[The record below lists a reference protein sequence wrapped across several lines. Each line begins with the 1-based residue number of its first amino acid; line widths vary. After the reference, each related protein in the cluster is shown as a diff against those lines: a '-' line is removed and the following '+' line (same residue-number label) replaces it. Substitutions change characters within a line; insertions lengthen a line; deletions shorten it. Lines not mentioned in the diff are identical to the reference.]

1 MKKYLIISCCTL
13 FLLGNISCLI
23 AQNNWNPKV
32 YDVLSAG
39 ELKEVLSD
47 EFSSLSP
54 DWVWANNS
62 NVSTSVNSGKLIIKS
77 GMLSYGN
84 TTMLQYFPLD
94 MQRDFQIEARYKSN
108 SWLSSCD
115 VRWGADKTSQDALC
129 FGFVNSL
136 QEYGIG
142 SNQKDFAIDDIKAF
156 ETSSTIQKNNFN
168 TLTIRKVKDRYY
180 FFVNAVF
187 VHECLVADHPVFGN
201 YFGLSINSGCTVV
214 ADYFNIHYIE
224 KKIIAQNIPKLTGR
238 WELSEV
244 YEIDAQTGAQKLA
257 DMRKW
262 QDKQMV
268 FTEKSF
274 YLEGMDD
281 DRNSGSYAV
290 DVKGGVTLKFYPD
303 EKDVFVGE
311 LQNGKLSV
319 EFASRVNFILIED
332 GKNWNKDSL
341 KNVDKILK
349 TNAIVKAT
357 RMKYYQDSIRTADS
371 IAKVKELQKRKTLV
385 AGKWNIYDITS
396 DAFATEEVRQKSIQ
410 ELKYVNLVLKERNY
424 AFDSLGIK
432 YDWGT
437 YYFDS
442 ETTMK
447 FYSLRTQKE
456 LQVIFNGNDIIFTNN
471 NSFTFYMQQTQGKLR
486 QKLQMDSIERAK
498 IIAKARQDSISSAMH
513 ADSLAK
519 GLIVIGMTPKNVDN
533 EFRTLVSSDQEG
545 PNISIISPS
554 LNRDL
559 KVGVPAKN
567 ITITGIVKD
576 ESGIFE
582 LFVNEKE
589 ADVKPDGTF
598 SIAIPLA
605 VGDNA
610 FTIKATDTKQNI
622 SEQKFTITRENVQ
635 PTPIIKASAGRYFA
649 LIIGV
654 QDYKDEG
661 IPDLDKPVID
671 AEKVYSTLKKYYTF
685 DSVNMIFLKNPTK
698 SEVTRA
704 LNSFRSKVSANDNL
718 LVFYAGHGQW
728 EDELEE
734 GYWLLS
740 DAARD
745 NPGSWLSNNDLKT
758 FIRGIKNKHTL
769 LIADACFS
777 GSLVRALPNEMS
789 TYVKELDKL
798 KSRKAMT
805 SGAKKPVPDKSV
817 FIEYLI
823 QRLSENEEPYLSS
836 EQLFNLFKIAVVNN
850 SANGQV
856 PQFAPLTETGDEGG
870 DFIFIKK

>member
-1 MKKYLIISCCTL
+1 MKKIIIIPLLYLFCIGYSPIL
-13 FLLGNISCLI
+13 F
-23 AQNNWNPKV
+23 AQTDWNPKV
-32 YDVLSAG
+32 YDILSAG

-47 EFSSLSP
+47 EFSNLSSN
-54 DWVWANNS
+54 WVWNNNS
-62 NVSTSVNSGKLIIKS
+62 NTSTSVSSGKLIVKS
-77 GMLSYGN
+77 GMLSNGN

-94 MQRDFQIEARYKSN
+94 VQRDFQIEMRYKNN
-108 SWLSSCD
+108 SLLSSCD
-115 VRWGADKTSQDALC
+115 VRWGADRTTQDALC
-129 FGFVNSL
+129 FGYVNGL
-136 QEYGIG
+136 MEYGIG
-142 SNQKDFAIDDIKAF
+142 SNQKDFAIDDIKPFTRSAI
-156 ETSSTIQKNNFN
+156 IQKNNFN

-180 FFVNAVF
+180 FFVNSIF
-187 VHECLVADHPVFGN
+187 VHDCAANEHPFFGN
-201 YFGLSINSGCTVV
+201 YFGLSVNSGCTVV
-214 ADYFNIHYIE
+214 LDYYNIHYIE
-224 KKIIAQNIPKLTGR
+224 KKIIVQNVPKLVGR

-244 YEIDAQTGAQKLA
+244 YETDAQTGKQKLA
-257 DMRKW
+257 NMNKW
-262 QDKQMV
+262 QDKQLI

-274 YLEGMDD
+274 ILVGMEDEQ
-281 DRNSGSYAV
+281 NCGSYVV
-290 DVKGGVTLKFYPD
+290 DVKGGVTLKLYPD
-303 EKDVFVGE
+303 EKDMFVGE
-311 LQNGKLSV
+311 LQNGKLSI
-319 EFASRVNFILIED
+319 EFASQVNFILIED

-341 KNVDKILK
+341 KNIDKILK
-349 TNAIVKAT
+349 TNAIIKHL
-357 RMKYYQDSIRTADS
+357 RIKEYQDSLRTADS

-396 DAFATEEVRQKSIQ
+396 DAFATEEVRQKTIQ
-410 ELKYVNLVLKERNY
+410 ELKYVNLILKEKNY
-424 AFDSLGIK
+424 SFDSLGIK

-437 YYFDS
+437 YRFDS

-447 FYSLRTQKE
+447 FFSLKNQKE
-456 LQVIFNGNDIIFTNN
+456 LQVTFNGNDIIFTNAA
-471 NSFTFYMQQTQGKLR
+471 FTFYLMQTQGQLR
-486 QKLQMDSIERAK
+486 QKLLLDSMERVKVAL
-498 IIAKARQDSISSAMH
+498 KARQDSISMALH
-513 ADSLAK
+513 ADSVAK
-519 GLIVIGMTPKNVDN
+519 GLILNGMAAKGID
-533 EFRTLVSSDQEG
+533 EFRNLVSIDKEG
-545 PNISIISPS
+545 PNISVLSPS

-559 KVGVPAKN
+559 KVGVPAKT

-582 LFVNEKE
+582 LFVNEME

-598 SIAIPLA
+598 SVAIPLA
-605 VGDNA
+605 VGDNS
-610 FTIKATDTKQNI
+610 FTIKATDMKQNI
-622 SEQKFTITRENVQ
+622 SEQKFTVTRENSQ
-635 PTPIIKASAGRYFA
+635 PAPVITANSGRYFA

-671 AEKVYSTLKKYYTF
+671 AESVYNTLKQYYNF
-685 DSVNMIFLKNPTK
+685 DSLNMTLLRNPTK
-698 SEVTRA
+698 AEVTRA
-704 LNSFRSKVSANDNL
+704 LNSFRSKVSMNDNL

-734 GYWLLS
+734 GYWLLA
-740 DAARD
+740 DATRD

-777 GSLVRALPNEMS
+777 GSIVRALPMEAS
-789 TYVKELDKL
+789 SYVKELEKL

-823 QRLSENEEPYLSS
+823 QRLTENQEKYLSS